1 MTNLEYHE
9 QILKLMGE
17 SFHEERHLHGLKIS
31 PYKFLI
37 NYKGK
42 NATLWWRNLAG
53 LNKVIKVI
61 N

>member
-42 NATLWWRNLAG
+42 NATLW
-53 LNKVIKVI
+53 
-61 N
+61 